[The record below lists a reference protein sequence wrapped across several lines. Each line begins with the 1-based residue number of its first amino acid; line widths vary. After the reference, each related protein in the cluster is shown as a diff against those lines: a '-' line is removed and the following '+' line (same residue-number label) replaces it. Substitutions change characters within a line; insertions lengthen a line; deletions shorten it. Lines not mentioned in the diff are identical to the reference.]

1 MYQMY
6 LFRRVYLCFMS
17 SWNVKGVSVL
27 FLRCWYMQSGSHYF
41 ALLFAFDSVR
51 HAL

>member
-1 MYQMY
+1 MI
-6 LFRRVYLCFMS
+6 FVS

-27 FLRCWYMQSGSHYF
+27 FLHCWYIQSGLHYF
-41 ALLFAFDSVR
+41 ALLFAFDLAR